1 VPMPRTKTQRVAVSI
16 FSPIAYIAHS
26 SLIASIFYLIM
37 SIYNSRTE

>member
-26 SLIASIFYLIM
+26 SLIASIFYLI
-37 SIYNSRTE
+37 SL